1 MRDYAGNYRVKPQT
15 HVATGRTRGRMVS
28 HPLRTLFWKT
38 AGGMVVVAMCTG
50 VMASF
55 WLGHQIQN
63 SLLSIATMQQSTH
76 QQKTMQTKLMQERD
90 GLLSTERMI
99 ARAAVQHG
107 LYQADPKQQK
117 RFRD

>member
-1 MRDYAGNYRVKPQT
+1 MRDYAGSFRVKPHTYIVSERYGQ
-15 HVATGRTRGRMVS
+15 RTAG
-28 HPLRTLFWKT
+28 HPLRALFWKT
-38 AGGMVVVAMCTG
+38 AGGVMVCAMCSG

-63 SLLSIATMQQSTH
+63 SLHSIATLQESTLQQQSA
-76 QQKTMQTKLMQERD
+76 QVALVKERD
-90 GLLSTERMI
+90 GLLSTNRMM

-107 LYQADPKQQK
+107 LYQVTTKQQK